1 VNAEARENSPVN
13 PFPALERRGV
23 ALGAAVA
30 LFVLAVVVHSAVW
43 IEYRDDPFF
52 LTYLSDALSYDQ
64 WAQRLAERGLS
75 AEPVF
80 HQPPLSP
87 LMIAQIYRLSGPLHA
102 GDRVILTQILLNA
115 LATCLLV
122 PIGRLYLRST
132 TSGVAA
138 GLLVLG
144 YAPFVF
150 YGMKLL
156 PIPLAVATQA
166 LALTMLGLARCR
178 SGPWLAVLAGAAS
191 GLAALARTEMLV
203 FVPLAIA
210 ALWSCPST
218 PLRPSRAKRTT
229 ATLAFLVGLALLVA
243 PATLH
248 NYRRGDAVFVSAA
261 AGENLF
267 IGNQRGADGGHTP
280 LHPQAGD
287 LFSQRAL
294 AERIAEENL
303 GRGLRPSEIPSYWR
317 GRAVEEVLADPL
329 AWLGLETRKLW
340 RVLHPG
346 DPTDM
351 YSLPLER
358 ALYLPALYALLLSSW
373 GLWLLG
379 GLGMGI
385 AGRTRRSSAWPL
397 FSLLAVHGVVLMSFF
412 VSTRLKIPLLFFL
425 APFAGL
431 ALVEG
436 AHRLRSGRRVWLPLV
451 VLVFLALTTA
461 HWTFGMHATPR
472 EALRLASVLSIQER
486 LDESLEVLRPWIAE
500 PDPEPLAL
508 DQAGWVRS
516 KQGELPAAR
525 AHYLRALELGLPG
538 EREAQSRSRLATIHE
553 RLGET
558 EQAAYQHDA
567 AVEASPSSAGA
578 RHERGLFRLRRGET
592 AAAVADLQ
600 EAARLA
606 PGWDEPRAVL
616 RSLGAQPGAEI
627 NRVSPP

>member
-1 VNAEARENSPVN
+1 MNSEARENSSVDL
-13 PFPALERRGV
+13 FPALERRGV
-23 ALGAAVA
+23 AVGAAVA
-30 LFVLAVVVHSAVW
+30 LFVLAVVVHSVVW

-52 LTYLSDALSYDQ
+52 LTYVSDALSYHQ
-64 WAQRLAERGLS
+64 WAQRLAEQGLS

-80 HQPPLSP
+80 HQAPLFP
-87 LMIAQIYRLSGPLHA
+87 LIIAQVYRLGGPLDA
-102 GDRVILTQILLNA
+102 ADRAILAQILLNA

-132 TSGVAA
+132 SSGVAA
-138 GLLVLG
+138 GLLALG

-156 PIPLAVATQA
+156 PIPLAVASQA
-166 LALTMLGLARCR
+166 LALTMVGLARR
-178 SGPWLAVLAGAAS
+178 RGGPWLGMLAGVAC
-191 GLAALARTEMLV
+191 GLASLARTEMLV

-210 ALWSCPST
+210 ALWLHPST
-218 PLRPSRAKRTT
+218 RLRPSRAMRAS

-248 NYRRGDAVFVSAA
+248 NYRRGDGVVVSAA

-280 LHPQAGD
+280 LHSQAGD

-294 AERIAEENL
+294 AERIAEEDL
-303 GRGLRPSEIPSYWR
+303 GHGLRPSEISSYWR
-317 GRAVEEVLADPL
+317 GRAFEEVLADPL
-329 AWLGLETRKLW
+329 AWLGLEAKKLW

-358 ALYLPALYALLLSSW
+358 ALYLPALYALPLSSW

-379 GLGMGI
+379 GVGIGI
-385 AGRTRRSSAWPL
+385 AARTRPSSAWPL
-397 FSLLAVHGVVLMSFF
+397 LSLLAAHGVVLMTFF
-412 VSTRLKIPLLFFL
+412 VSTRLRIPLLFFL
-425 APFAGL
+425 APLAGL

-436 AHRLRSGRRVWLPLV
+436 ARRLGTGRRVWLPV
-451 VLVFLALTTA
+451 VALVFLAVTTA

-472 EALRLASVLSIQER
+472 EAVRLASVLSTQER
-486 LDESLEVLRPWIAE
+486 LEEALEVLRPWIAE

-516 KQGELPAAR
+516 KQGKLPAAR

-538 EREAQSRSRLATIHE
+538 KREAQSRSRLATIHE

-558 EQAAYQHDA
+558 EQAAAQHDA

-578 RHERGLFRLRRGET
+578 RHERALFRLRWGDT

-606 PGWDEPRAVL
+606 PGWDEPRAML